1 MEYMASSSAPLWF
14 KQAEVSL
21 KKALNDLVTRD
32 WNSAALWSQQAP
44 PRAGVDLRIYDVE
57 EWNSN
62 ENPRIRELKR
72 EDVKLE

>member
-1 MEYMASSSAPLWF
+1 
-14 KQAEVSL
+14 
-21 KKALNDLVTRD
+21 
-32 WNSAALWSQQAP
+32 
-44 PRAGVDLRIYDVE
+44 VDLRIYDVE